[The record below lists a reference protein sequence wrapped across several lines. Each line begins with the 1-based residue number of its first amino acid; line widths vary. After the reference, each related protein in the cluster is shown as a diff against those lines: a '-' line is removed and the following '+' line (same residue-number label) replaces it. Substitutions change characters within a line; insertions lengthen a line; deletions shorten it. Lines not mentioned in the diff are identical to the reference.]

1 MCSLR
6 SLTTQIIL
14 RFYDMYMAIRVSK
27 IIHLQIIT
35 KVSTHWNGNI
45 CAPIRYIVLPM
56 AKNHIVFPVSYQNEI
71 FFLQAKHTL
80 MKSKEKNGTKVMFGT
95 LSIFCRSTENLGKA
109 GIKYLYC
116 IGIKTFSLR
125 QISNIC
131 KCLKSSVL
139 TSRMQEH
146 EHALKSSFFFSWY
159 FAYSL
164 M

>member
-14 RFYDMYMAIRVSK
+14 RFYDMYMPIRVSK

-45 CAPIRYIVLPM
+45 CAPIRYIALPM

-95 LSIFCRSTENLGKA
+95 LSIFCRSTENLGK
-109 GIKYLYC
+109 
-116 IGIKTFSLR
+116 TFSLR

-139 TSRMQEH
+139 TSRMQER